1 MKNCTNCKH
10 ANWAKTAAGKM
21 HPSGDG
27 KCTYPYKVP
36 ELPEAF
42 YWIGQKPSPG
52 GGMINR
58 RRDLDDHCSYF
69 KRHDA

>member
-1 MKNCTNCKH
+1 
-10 ANWAKTAAGKM
+10 M